1 RDPNREKRHEGPSSA
16 EGEAA
21 QPLTEGELPK
31 ASQLRSSFERDRL
44 RMPRSLDVEILR
56 EPPPAAPALGRL
68 AALGGLTI
76 AAFAGAAIAL
86 LVMAKLPSE
95 WSKMFGINT
104 DKTELGSKTESGSK
118 FAAHTLQPPQTRVAP
133 ASPPLASSEP
143 RAVDQYPA
151 RAASA
156 RGTGEGTPSIR
167 GVTDKEIRFGISAP
181 FTGSAKELGSQ
192 MKLGI
197 ETAFNLIND
206 AGGIHGRQLK
216 LVAADDGY
224 QLWRTAGTMKQLYET
239 EQVFGFIGNVG
250 TPTAVVGLPYAL
262 ERKMLFFGAFTGAG
276 LLRRDPPDRYVFNY
290 RASYAEET
298 DAVVRYLVK
307 VRGLRPDQIA
317 VFAQQ
322 DAYGDSG
329 FAGVAKAMRALRGG
343 DERAILRL
351 GYTRNTVD
359 VDDAVA
365 RLRGHKPP
373 IKAVVMVPTYRAAA

>member
-1 RDPNREKRHEGPSSA
+1 MSSPTDRPDNPNDYSAYAPKWARDPNHEKRHESPSNA
-16 EGEAA
+16 EGELPRPNEQELTSNQPSLHRPRDTTSLRDARLGPRA
-21 QPLTEGELPK
+21 GQPLTEGELPK

-44 RMPRSLDVEILR
+44 RMPRSLDPEILR

-86 LVMAKLPSE
+86 LVMAKLPTE

-118 FAAHTLQPPQTRVAP
+118 FAADTLKPPETQSTP
-133 ASPPLASSEP
+133 ASPPLASTEP

-224 QLWRTAGTMKQLYET
+224 EPTRTAETMKQLYET

-250 TPTAVVGLPYAL
+250 TPTAVVGLP
-262 ERKMLFFGAFTGAG
+262 
-276 LLRRDPPDRYVFNY
+276 
-290 RASYAEET
+290 
-298 DAVVRYLVK
+298 
-307 VRGLRPDQIA
+307 
-317 VFAQQ
+317 
-322 DAYGDSG
+322 
-329 FAGVAKAMRALRGG
+329 
-343 DERAILRL
+343 
-351 GYTRNTVD
+351 
-359 VDDAVA
+359 
-365 RLRGHKPP
+365 
-373 IKAVVMVPTYRAAA
+373 